1 MPRSRATMKDVARVS
16 GFSPATVSFVLNGSA
31 GQSIPL
37 NTQERVRAAAAELGY
52 VPHGLA
58 RALREGSSRII
69 VLNVARLPHGSKSL
83 SSFIDGLDAELERHD
98 HTLLVRYGDK
108 QGGIE
113 RTVSAISP
121 KAVLDLDKIYF
132 NPDSG
137 LDSDNSPGLGP
148 NIEIDDGGW
157 SNGIAAHTAVQIRYL
172 MDRGHERLAMAV
184 MPGRFEHLA
193 AIRLASARRVVAEAG
208 FPDITVLTMDGSLE
222 SNRSA
227 LATLREQN
235 PEISAIAGLDDEA
248 ALRVLAAA
256 RKLGVKVPAEL
267 AVIGFDGGAPG
278 ELFSPSLTTVQVD
291 AAAFGRAAARTML
304 GVPLEEEIP
313 GPATVIVRDSA

>member
-1 MPRSRATMKDVARVS
+1 MKDVARVS

-108 QGGIE
+108 PGGIE

-132 NPDSG
+132 NPKSG
-137 LDSDNSPGLGP
+137 LDSDNGSGP
-148 NIEIDDGGW
+148 DIEIDDGGW

-172 MDRGHERLAMAV
+172 MDRGHERLAMALA
-184 MPGRFEHLA
+184 PGRFEHLA

-235 PEISAIAGLDDEA
+235 PEISAIAGLDDET

-304 GVPLEEEIP
+304 GVPLAEEIP
-313 GPATVIVRDSA
+313 GPATVIVRESA